1 MSYVDDL
8 FALMPE
14 LILAA
19 LVLVVITAD
28 LFLRRDQKWLL
39 TPLTVFGLALAG
51 ITCAYV
57 WGTNATI
64 FAGFYRVDDLSVFLK
79 GATVVIGI
87 LSALFA
93 PSYLRIR
100 SLPLGEFN
108 AVLIF
113 SLLGMCVLASA
124 SDLIT
129 LFLGLELMVMPSYIL
144 AGFHKTD
151 RYSNEGGLKYFLL
164 GSFAS
169 AILLFGISWTF
180 GLTGTTHLSG
190 IAQAL
195 GSGSPSPGLLVA
207 IGFLTVGATFKAA
220 AVPFHYWTPDAYQGA
235 PTPLTGF
242 LSVGPKLGA
251 FAVLIRVFVDALGPI
266 RADWLAVMAALAVLT
281 MTGGNIVALTQ
292 SNVKRMLAYSSI
304 AHTGYILAA
313 LTAFAAARDAA
324 TAQRGIEA
332 VLFYVLGY
340 GVMNIAAFAVVG
352 MLQRDTRRYGGM
364 ASFAGLASRDPWRAA
379 AMAIL
384 LLSLTEPAR
393 AAMAGQRQE
402 QDGHRRGAPRIA
414 RGEAGEAG
422 HAAVSTGVALEHAD
436 HREGR
441 DVHHAITQ
449 HVEEDRLD
457 PSLCSRGVRG
467 ACEGRQAGK
476 DVAGVGDARV
486 GEHPLH
492 VALGERDDVAPGH
505 GQDRQNRHDG
515 EPVGPNRAEAVHEDA
530 DQDRKGAQLGPN

>member
-1 MSYVDDL
+1 MVT
-8 FALMPE
+8 P
-14 LILAA
+14 
-19 LVLVVITAD
+19 
-28 LFLRRDQKWLL
+28 WL
-39 TPLTVFGLALAG
+39 TIFGLVLAG
-51 ITCAYV
+51 IACPLV
-57 WGTNATI
+57 WGTNSTLLG
-64 FAGFYRVDDLSVFLK
+64 GFYKVDDLSVFLK

-93 PSYLRIR
+93 PSYLRTR
-100 SLPLGEFN
+100 RLPLGEFN
-108 AVLIF
+108 AVLLF

-129 LFLGLELMVMPSYIL
+129 LFLGLELMVMPSYVM

-180 GLTGTTHLSG
+180 GLTGSTHLQA
-190 IAQAL
+190 IAAAL
-195 GSGSPSPGLLVA
+195 GKGSVSPGLLVA

-251 FAVLIRVFVDALGPI
+251 FAVLIRIFVDGLGPI

-304 AHTGYILAA
+304 AHTGYILAG
-313 LTAFAAARDAA
+313 LTAFAAARDTA

-340 GVMNIAAFAVVG
+340 GVMNVAAFAVVG
-352 MLQRDTRRYGGM
+352 MLQRDTRRFGGM
-364 ASFAGLASRDPWRAA
+364 GSFAGLASRDPWRAA

-384 LLSLTEPAR
+384 LLSLTGIPPTVGFFAKLYVLVATVNAGLGWLAVVIALNAALAAFYYLRVIVTMYMRDPESEPAPIDH
-393 AAMAGQRQE
+393 ATAGNLGLVLSVLGVLLLGLFP
-402 QDGHRRGAPRIA
+402 DRILELL
-414 RGEAGEAG
+414 RISAG
-422 HAAVSTGVALEHAD
+422 
-436 HREGR
+436 
-441 DVHHAITQ
+441 
-449 HVEEDRLD
+449 
-457 PSLCSRGVRG
+457 SLF
-467 ACEGRQAGK
+467 
-476 DVAGVGDARV
+476 
-486 GEHPLH
+486 
-492 VALGERDDVAPGH
+492 
-505 GQDRQNRHDG
+505 
-515 EPVGPNRAEAVHEDA
+515 
-530 DQDRKGAQLGPN
+530 